1 MATATIST
9 VRILAGSERN
19 LILTGYTGP
28 NQPQIGRRVAER
40 LGVRLFNV
48 EREIEERTGMT
59 AAEIRSTYGESRLK
73 TIEAEVV
80 QEAVL
85 YRGAVIRISGQ
96 TLMHSNHFE
105 RLQETGEV
113 VCLVS
118 GLDSVLQ
125 TLHLTLGARY
135 HNPNERALALG
146 ELKREWAVRKLPGIH
161 EIWTTYLTPDEIAE
175 TVVAFWEK
183 IVL

>member
-1 MATATIST
+1 MTT
-9 VRILAGSERN
+9 RILTAPDEN

-40 LGVRLFNV
+40 LGARLFNI

-59 AAEIRSTYGESRLK
+59 AAEIRSTYGASRLK
-73 TIEAEVV
+73 TIESEVV

-96 TLMHSNHFE
+96 TLMHSNHYE
-105 RLQETGEV
+105 RLRETGPV
-113 VCLVS
+113 LCLVS
-118 GLDSVLQ
+118 SLDSVLQ
-125 TLHLTLGARY
+125 SLHLSLGARY

-146 ELKREWAVRKLPGIH
+146 ELKREWAVRRLPDIH
-161 EIWTTYLTPDEIAE
+161 EIRTTYLTPDEIAE
-175 TVVAFWEK
+175 AVVEYWQR
-183 IVL
+183 VLV

>member
-1 MATATIST
+1 MLT
-9 VRILAGSERN
+9 LSERN

-59 AAEIRSTYGESRLK
+59 PAEIRTTYGESRLK
-73 TIEAEVV
+73 TLESEVV

-85 YRGAVIRISGQ
+85 YRGAVIRISGE
-96 TLMHSNHFE
+96 TLMHGSHFE
-105 RLQETGEV
+105 RLKENGEV
-113 VCLVS
+113 MCLVS
-118 GLDSVLQ
+118 SLDSVLQ
-125 TLHLTLGARY
+125 TLHLSLGARY

-175 TVVAFWEK
+175 KVVEFWQR
-183 IVL
+183 IVV